1 MIIRGDANNASIELS
16 EADGVLSP
24 GGSEFYLVT
33 LRENQF
39 EVTGRVYAF
48 DPYDRG
54 LVKFFAD
61 LAEKWKGW
69 DGLKTWTSLEG
80 EFELECSHDRVGHVT
95 TKATI
100 HSNPYGNGWTG
111 EIRFDIEAGSLKDI
125 ATGVARFFA
134 DRKIEP
140 EAEAV

>member
-1 MIIRGDANNASIELS
+1 MIIRGDANNAGIELS
-16 EADGVLSP
+16 EAEGLLRP
-24 GGSEFYLVT
+24 AGSEYYLVT

-48 DPYDRG
+48 DPHVRG
-54 LVKFFAD
+54 LASFFAE
-61 LAEKWKGW
+61 LAEQWKGW

-100 HSNPYGNGWTG
+100 RSNPYGNGWTG
-111 EIRFDIEAGSLKDI
+111 EISFDIAAGSLKEI
-125 ATGVARFFA
+125 AAGVDRFFA
-134 DRKIEP
+134 DRKLERK
-140 EAEAV
+140 AA